1 LRTRGFPPTFV
12 KKRKGPP
19 TKIAVIMGA
28 LNSHPV
34 SRKLQKSR
42 SGAGIYL
49 LISWVLA
56 PVKGHRD
63 SRIKRWIIAIGST
76 VFCGGSTSFSGML
89 HHCMSVAGRGA
100 RCCSRRRRRL
110 NGLASLLLRP
120 RGAFESFRSRE
131 RSAGRVQS
139 CFRGWGKACA
149 RLARTMPPPLDGIPV
164 PSKIKMDRIPMTMSR

>member
-1 LRTRGFPPTFV
+1 MIVFEDSGFPPTFV

-34 SRKLQKSR
+34 NGKHQNSR

-100 RCCSRRRRRL
+100 RCCSRRRRLL
-110 NGLASLLLRP
+110 NGRASLLLRP
-120 RGAFESFRSRE
+120 RRAFESNRSGE
-131 RSAGRVQS
+131 RSADRVQACS
-139 CFRGWGKACA
+139 RG
-149 RLARTMPPPLDGIPV
+149 
-164 PSKIKMDRIPMTMSR
+164 